1 MNSFR
6 IVLLLTGALFS
17 LSPNA
22 QATKTG
28 GKTAFF
34 GVGTTFLNVGKTTST
49 TDGATSAFG
58 QLYIPLSLTLKFP
71 IANRLSLQPTV
82 SYTPLAVTAADSV
95 SKKILTYGL
104 NAAYV
109 TSPVIEVKGGLGIL
123 SYSITGDGS
132 TVTRS
137 NGSGTS
143 TFYLPD
149 STVNSK
155 TVYIDLGI
163 SNHYTPLDLY
173 LDLDTLVLNAL
184 SDSRAF
190 SLTFS
195 ITKGIL

>member
-6 IVLLLTGALFS
+6 IVLLLTGASFS

-58 QLYIPLSLTLKFP
+58 QLYIPLTLTLKFP
-71 IANRLSLQPTV
+71 IMNRLSLQPTV
-82 SYTPLAVTAADSV
+82 SYTPLAVTAADSI
-95 SKKILTYGL
+95 SKRVLTYGL
-104 NAAYV
+104 NAAFV

-123 SYSITGDGS
+123 QYSISGS
-132 TVTRS
+132 GGSVTRS

-149 STVNSK
+149 TTVTSRAA
-155 TVYIDLGI
+155 YLDLGI
-163 SNHYTPLDLY
+163 SNYQPLYDIHF
-173 LDLDTLVLNAL
+173 DLDTLVLNAL

-190 SLTFS
+190 SLTLS

>member
-58 QLYIPLSLTLKFP
+58 QLYIPLTLTLKFP
-71 IANRLSLQPTV
+71 IMNRLSLQPTV
-82 SYTPLAVTAADSV
+82 SYTPLAVTAADSI
-95 SKKILTYGL
+95 SKRVLTYGL
-104 NAAYV
+104 NAAFV

-123 SYSITGDGS
+123 QYSISGS
-132 TVTRS
+132 GGSVTRS

-149 STVNSK
+149 TTVTSRAA
-155 TVYIDLGI
+155 YLDLGI
-163 SNHYTPLDLY
+163 SNYQPLYDIHF
-173 LDLDTLVLNAL
+173 DLDTLVLNAL

-190 SLTFS
+190 SLTLS